1 MIAYNSGYPPLM
13 AHSERIT
20 MYNRNNMKSEVK
32 KCKIKCCCNNARA
45 HGMCDKH
52 RRAEWVKNNPV
63 RDKFNNLKGNAKRRR
78 IQFNLTFD
86 EYKKFCEETDYA
98 EKCGK
103 KINCLHIDRIRRNE
117 GYSYSNIQILTC
129 SENVFKYNYLERNI
143 KSIDPELVKQ
153 FEEDNTPFMR
163 NEIQE
168 FQKQFI
174 EDHPF

>member
-1 MIAYNSGYPPLM
+1 M
-13 AHSERIT
+13 
-20 MYNRNNMKSEVK
+20 
-32 KCKIKCCCNNARA
+32 
-45 HGMCDKH
+45 
-52 RRAEWVKNNPV
+52 
-63 RDKFNNLKGNAKRRR
+63 
-78 IQFNLTFD
+78 
-86 EYKKFCEETDYA
+86 
-98 EKCGK
+98 
-103 KINCLHIDRIRRNE
+103 HIDRIRRNE